1 MQTFVTIHDPMGS
14 CPVKLSI
21 LNNCVYTHHIQ
32 IEYATMCY
40 IKEYISEY
48 ILDEACDM
56 SHVRGYSVLNRCKK
70 MYSMNNM
77 KLTVTKY
84 SFCQRKQ
91 SELLPVLTEVIS
103 VEVHITDCAYRH
115 MPPVTYLF

>member
-1 MQTFVTIHDPMGS
+1 MQTFATIHDPMGS

-21 LNNCVYTHHIQ
+21 LNDCLCTHHIQ
-32 IEYATMCY
+32 IECATMCY
-40 IKEYISEY
+40 IKEYTSEY

-56 SHVRGYSVLNRCKK
+56 SHVRGYSVLKKCKK
-70 MYSMNNM
+70 MCSMSNM

-84 SFCQRKQ
+84 SFCQRNQ

-103 VEVHITDCAYRH
+103 VEVQIRDCAY
-115 MPPVTYLF
+115 